1 MAARYSDDLMSR
13 EDFQRKMAGATG
25 GNPPF
30 GHVVVS
36 KLRRFA
42 WALEESVLAR
52 QRLAANRI
60 RVLSVKE
67 KLADE

>member
-1 MAARYSDDLMSR
+1 MAARYSNDLMSR
-13 EDFQRKMAGATG
+13 EDFQRQMADATG
-25 GNPPF
+25 ENPPF
-30 GHVVVS
+30 GHVVVWE
-36 KLRRFA
+36 LRRFA

-67 KLADE
+67 RLADE

>member
-13 EDFQRKMAGATG
+13 EDFQRKMADATG
-25 GNPPF
+25 ENPPF
-30 GHVVVS
+30 GHAVVW

-67 KLADE
+67 RLAE